1 MRAGW
6 VSVLLVMVS
15 VSPIWAQQRPGGRLS
30 AGDMAAQLGTGMG
43 IGIGTGLILGFAT
56 QAAANC
62 DDSCT
67 DKLGIGYVTGAVLGT
82 AIGVQVQARR
92 QSNRLTF
99 IAAMAGSVVGSQ
111 IMIGFGEE
119 FDFGLGRSVLL
130 TAMPATGA
138 VLAHALARAGVRREW
153 NVQVGQW
160 QIDPPHLAV
169 LPDPLSGGVAYQVR
183 LSGVRF

>member
-1 MRAGW
+1 M
-6 VSVLLVMVS
+6 SV
-15 VSPIWAQQRPGGRLS
+15 
-30 AGDMAAQLGTGMG
+30 GDTAAQLGTGMG
-43 IGIGTGLILGFAT
+43 IGIGTGLIFGFT
-56 QAAANC
+56 SQAIANC

-82 AIGVQVQARR
+82 AIGVQMQSRQ

-119 FDFGLGRSVLL
+119 FDFGLGRSILL

-138 VLAHALARAGVRREW
+138 VLAHALARAGMRRQW

-160 QIDPPHLAV
+160 QIEPPQVAV
-169 LPDPLSGGVAYQVR
+169 LPDPLSGGMAYQVR
-183 LSGVRF
+183 IKGLRF

>member
-1 MRAGW
+1 MRTILPFAL
-6 VSVLLVMVS
+6 VLVLLLPRSAV
-15 VSPIWAQQRPGGRLS
+15 AQQPGAQMS
-30 AGDMAAQLGTGMG
+30 VGDMAAQLGSGMG
-43 IGIGTGLILGFAT
+43 IGISTGLIFGFT
-56 QAAANC
+56 SQALANC

-82 AIGVQVQARR
+82 AIGVQLQSRR

-119 FDFGLGRSVLL
+119 FDFGLGRSILL

-138 VLAHALARAGVRREW
+138 VLAHALARAGMRRQW
-153 NVQVGQW
+153 NVQVGPW
-160 QIDPPHLAV
+160 QIDPPQVSV
-169 LPDPLSGGVAYQVR
+169 LPDLLSGGMTYQVR
-183 LSGVRF
+183 VSGVRF